1 MASILVVDD
10 AAFMRMTIKQ
20 MVESKGH
27 TVIGEAGNGIEA
39 ISQYKALNPEVVF
52 LDLTMPEMNGMETIK
67 HIKDYDPGAK
77 IIVCTAMG
85 QQERIAQ
92 AIQNG
97 AVDFIVKPFKVDRIV
112 AAVEK
117 VLKMV

>member
-1 MASILVVDD
+1 MASILIVDD
-10 AAFMRMTIKQ
+10 AAFMRMTIKK
-20 MVESKGH
+20 MVEAYGH
-27 TVIGEAGNGIEA
+27 TVVGEAGNGVEG
-39 ISQYKALNPEVVF
+39 ISQYKALKPDVVF

-67 HIKDYDPGAK
+67 HIKDFDPHAK
-77 IIVCTAMG
+77 VIVCTAMG

-97 AVDFIVKPFKVDRIV
+97 AVDFIVKPFKVERIG

-117 VLKMV
+117 VLKM